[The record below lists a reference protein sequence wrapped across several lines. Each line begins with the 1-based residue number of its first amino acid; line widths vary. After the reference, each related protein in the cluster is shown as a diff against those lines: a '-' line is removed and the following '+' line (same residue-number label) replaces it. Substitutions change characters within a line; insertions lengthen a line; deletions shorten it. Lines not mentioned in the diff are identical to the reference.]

1 MSVALEA
8 PASADEPLFEII
20 DGQRVE
26 LSPMGARESLLAN
39 YLTWLLNNSAIAS
52 IGMAVCEVLFDLQ
65 IGRNRR
71 PDSAIV
77 RYDRWPRLRPIPP
90 GNAWVV
96 VPNLA
101 VEVVSPTDVADE
113 LLEKLADYFRA
124 GVELVWVIYP
134 RQRMAYVYTSLK
146 EVRGLNEHDSL
157 DGGNVIPG
165 FTLPLATLFG
175 ATAEAS
181 E

>member
-1 MSVALEA
+1 MSAALEA
-8 PASADEPLFEII
+8 PASVDEPLFEII

-26 LSPMGARESLLAN
+26 LTPMGARESLLAN

-52 IGMAVCEVLFDLQ
+52 IGMAACEVLFDLQ

-77 RYDRWPRLRPIPP
+77 RYDRWPRSQPVPP

-101 VEVVSPTDVADE
+101 VEIVSPTDLADE
-113 LLEKLADYFRA
+113 LFEKLTDYFRA

-146 EVRGLNEHDSL
+146 EVRGLDEHDAL

-165 FTLPLATLFG
+165 FTLSLATLFC
-175 ATAEAS
+175 AEGEPA